1 MIGIKRTLGIL
12 LTVANV
18 VLCHAQKTIKLKSY
32 QENLQTVDVFI
43 EGKKYNFLFDSGGAE
58 TIISP
63 EIANKLG
70 KKIYGHSVGFRMSGE
85 MLTSQKCDGI
95 LMKIGAVNHFHPTVG
110 VLDIMSI
117 FPKEFE
123 KVDGVISLKSFN
135 TGVLTIDLSNNKLIV
150 ETSTSAKARIR
161 GKSVVPSRFANGLEG
176 NELNVFIG
184 IPKNGFFY
192 WFLFDTGNSGPLLLS
207 PSTANVWDV
216 KLDQNNPQALAQS
229 REFIV
234 GPKILNVSPF
244 IRPIIYDGVLNYS
257 TISKNVFVI
266 DFIRSKV
273 WM

>member
-1 MIGIKRTLGIL
+1 MKGIKRTLAIL
-12 LTVANV
+12 LISASV
-18 VLCHAQKTIKLKSY
+18 VLCHAQETIKLKNY

-43 EGKKYNFLFDSGGAE
+43 EGEKYNFLFDSGGAE

-95 LMKIGAVNHFHPTVG
+95 LIKIGAVNHFHPTVG

-117 FPKEFE
+117 FPKEFK
-123 KVDGVISLKSFN
+123 KVDGIISLKSFN
-135 TGVLTIDLSNNKLIV
+135 NGILTIDLSNNKLIV
-150 ETSTSAKARIR
+150 ETSASSRVRLK
-161 GKSVVPSRFANGLEG
+161 GKSLVPSRFANGLEG
-176 NELNVFIG
+176 NELNVFVG

-207 PSTANVWDV
+207 PSTAKAWGV
-216 KLDQNNPQALAQS
+216 KLDPDNPESLAQS
-229 REFIV
+229 SDFMIGR
-234 GPKILNVSPF
+234 KILNVNSF

-266 DFIRSKV
+266 DFIKSKV